1 MSMVNNWVDIHAHF
15 TLPTTPEDRAAQW
28 RGLRDACFLAPEPY
42 HWTPESALATMDRL
56 GVTMQMLSPI
66 PLAASLPELRAWND
80 YGARL
85 VADHPHRFGLLAGL
99 PADDPAA
106 CLAEI
111 ERGDTETHPD
121 GYLITTQRAGV
132 SLGDERLRPVWEE
145 LDNRGAVVFVHPGTH
160 IAPVLRQPTV
170 LLELPF
176 ETCRAV
182 VDLLYT
188 GFFRRYPRLKMVL
201 AHCGGALPG
210 LSGRL
215 KLLGAEEW
223 VPNPEGLTSEDIST
237 GLAKLYLDT
246 AAAGLDAN
254 IAAALTMVDRDH
266 LVYGG
271 DSGVPCSDDAS
282 MLRNIDA
289 LRNSTV
295 LTPGDADA
303 VGQRGF
309 ELFPTASRRR
319 SDAVATP
326 V

>member
-1 MSMVNNWVDIHAHF
+1 MPRANGWLDIHAHF
-15 TLPTTPEDRAAQW
+15 TPPTTPEDRARQW
-28 RGLRDACFLAPEPY
+28 RSLRETSFLAKEPY
-42 HWTPESALATMDRL
+42 HWTPESALATMDHL
-56 GVTMQMLSPI
+56 GIAMQMLSPI
-66 PLAASLPELRAWND
+66 PLAADLPVMRGWND

-85 VADHPHRFGLLAGL
+85 VADHPDRFGLLVGL
-99 PADDPAA
+99 PIDDPAA
-106 CLAEI
+106 ALAEI

-121 GYLITTQRAGV
+121 GYLVTTQRAGV
-132 SLGDERLRPVWEE
+132 PLGDERLRPVWEE

-188 GFFRRYPRLKMVL
+188 GFFRRYPRLRMVL

-215 KLLGAEEW
+215 KLLGAQQW
-223 VPNPEGLTSEDIST
+223 VPNPESLTAEEIDTHLS
-237 GLAKLYLDT
+237 KLYLDT
-246 AAAGLDAN
+246 AAAGMDAN
-254 IAAALTMVDRDH
+254 LAAALTMVDRDH

-282 MLRNIDA
+282 MGRNIEA
-289 LRNSTV
+289 LGESPV
-295 LTPGDADA
+295 LRPGEADNI
-303 VGQRGF
+303 GRRGF
-309 ELFPTASRRR
+309 ELFPAAARRR
-319 SDAVATP
+319 SLAAASM
-326 V
+326 